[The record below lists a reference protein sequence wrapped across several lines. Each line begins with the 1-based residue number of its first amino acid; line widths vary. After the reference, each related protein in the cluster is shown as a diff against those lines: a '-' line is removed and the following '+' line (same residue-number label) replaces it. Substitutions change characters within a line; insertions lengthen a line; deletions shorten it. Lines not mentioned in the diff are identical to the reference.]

1 MKVITIIPARANSK
15 SIRNKNIKKFN
26 GFPLIKYSIDYSI
39 KSSLVNRTIVS
50 TESQK
55 IANIALKYG
64 AEVPFLRPKK
74 LALDYVQDYPVIK
87 HALLKIE
94 KLYDEKFDIIILLRP
109 TSPLR
114 PSNLIKKSI
123 NLLKKTPQAT
133 SVRAVTIA
141 NQHPFRQWIQDE
153 EYIYA
158 YQHKKFLGKEENYN
172 LPRQKLPKSY
182 WQTGDIETIR
192 RSTII
197 KGSISGN
204 KILPLVIRNDQ
215 VHDIDS
221 LSDFK
226 KAMSK
231 LK

>member
-15 SIRNKNIKKFN
+15 SIRNKNIKQFN

-114 PSNLIKKSI
+114 PSNLIKNSI
-123 NLLKKTPQAT
+123 NLLKKNPQAT

-153 EYIYA
+153 EYIYT
-158 YQHKKFLGKEENYN
+158 YHHKKFLGKKENYN

-204 KILPLVIRNDQ
+204 KILPLIIRNDQ
-215 VHDIDS
+215 VLDIDS